1 MDLVVYKRFFHIS
14 AKVTMF
20 VIIANGGREINL
32 PPGQY
37 MLGRPNLTSKDQC
50 PPDHIKI
57 DVECNDDPKISRNH
71 AVLCVDEDSLTI
83 RDYGSKNGLAVR
95 EAAPRTQKRV
105 RREKGLP
112 QGCVCA
118 QQTDVLNWVSLS
130 TVFSIFLNSSSVIS
144 PLSRCSLAFS
154 RRPFLLA
161 PASATHA
168 VSKAARKNMY
178 KSLTTVF
185 FRARLMSD
193 AQNDSC
199 ANCCATKRTGLE

>member
-95 EAAPRTQKRV
+95 EAAPHAHKSVSDV
-105 RREKGLP
+105 RRGSHKD
-112 QGCVCA
+112 VCA
-118 QQTDVLNWVSLS
+118 LNRPTCS
-130 TVFSIFLNSSSVIS
+130 TGS
-144 PLSRCSLAFS
+144 
-154 RRPFLLA
+154 
-161 PASATHA
+161 H
-168 VSKAARKNMY
+168 
-178 KSLTTVF
+178 
-185 FRARLMSD
+185 
-193 AQNDSC
+193 
-199 ANCCATKRTGLE
+199 

>member
-95 EAAPRTQKRV
+95 EAAPGSPWLRARKQ
-105 RREKGLP
+105 GLKP
-112 QGCVCA
+112 HG
-118 QQTDVLNWVSLS
+118 VSLRLE
-130 TVFSIFLNSSSVIS
+130 TFPARN
-144 PLSRCSLAFS
+144 
-154 RRPFLLA
+154 A
-161 PASATHA
+161 PAASTPPPRTPRHA
-168 VSKAARKNMY
+168 HAALR
-178 KSLTTVF
+178 TPTRI
-185 FRARLMSD
+185 RA
-193 AQNDSC
+193 AP
-199 ANCCATKRTGLE
+199 T

>member
-95 EAAPRTQKRV
+95 EAAPGSPWLRARKQGLKPSPSWRSTD
-105 RREKGLP
+105 RRAQLGLIEH
-112 QGCVCA
+112 G
-118 QQTDVLNWVSLS
+118 VLDLLELLFRDKPLVK
-130 TVFSIFLNSSSVIS
+130 VFLGLF
-144 PLSRCSLAFS
+144 
-154 RRPFLLA
+154 
-161 PASATHA
+161 
-168 VSKAARKNMY
+168 KAAFPAGTSISHACRF
-178 KSLTTVF
+178 KSRAQKHVQVAHDGF
-185 FRARLMSD
+185 FPGAIDER
-193 AQNDSC
+193 C
-199 ANCCATKRTGLE
+199 PKRQLC

>member
-95 EAAPRTQKRV
+95 EAAP
-105 RREKGLP
+105 G
-112 QGCVCA
+112 
-118 QQTDVLNWVSLS
+118 
-130 TVFSIFLNSSSVIS
+130 S
-144 PLSRCSLAFS
+144 PWLR
-154 RRPFLLA
+154 
-161 PASATHA
+161 AT
-168 VSKAARKNMY
+168 
-178 KSLTTVF
+178 
-185 FRARLMSD
+185 
-193 AQNDSC
+193 
-199 ANCCATKRTGLE
+199 